1 MLLGL
6 GVAEQWYR
14 AVLEVVD
21 EGASVTDVARRH
33 GWRGRRC
40 TSWLRWYV
48 NDGGLTLWVL
58 DVSAEALRQLAAR
71 RPDQAARLRHA
82 DFLGF
87 EPDGGLAYVIDIQV
101 FQHGRHADVQA
112 YFARA
117 RALLPPGGLL
127 FLRMNSASTEIYHAH
142 EVVERNAQGG
152 FTLEYRDGPKRGLAV
167 HFSTRA
173 ELAALAE
180 DGFRG
185 VTEPREDVIR
195 RAPPRH
201 GSWAQWEAVYERR

>member
-1 MLLGL
+1 
-6 GVAEQWYR
+6 
-14 AVLEVVD
+14 
-21 EGASVTDVARRH
+21 
-33 GWRGRRC
+33 
-40 TSWLRWYV
+40 
-48 NDGGLTLWVL
+48 
-58 DVSAEALRQLAAR
+58 
-71 RPDQAARLRHA
+71 
-82 DFLGF
+82 
-87 EPDGGLAYVIDIQV
+87 
-101 FQHGRHADVQA
+101 
-112 YFARA
+112 
-117 RALLPPGGLL
+117 
-127 FLRMNSASTEIYHAH
+127 MNSASTEIYHAH